1 MPWRKPYR
9 LSPGGSG
16 WRTLALRK
24 KFPKHHKT
32 LCCKTG
38 QSGDNVM
45 NLQIS
50 CNVAGCSFY
59 VLLQEEPA
67 LKEQQTPG
75 FQQNLHPVTM
85 VHAISSVQ
93 ILRQGV
99 KSHQLCIKPRPA
111 DTTVISDFVVSVQPA
126 STRQISRTDYDSR

>member
-1 MPWRKPYR
+1 M
-9 LSPGGSG
+9 
-16 WRTLALRK
+16 ALRK

-75 FQQNLHPVTM
+75 FQQNLHPVAM

-93 ILRQGV
+93 ILHLV
-99 KSHQLCIKPRPA
+99 H
-111 DTTVISDFVVSVQPA
+111 D
-126 STRQISRTDYDSR
+126 